1 MVDFSILYDLY
12 PQFQVSKP
20 KETPQESATIL
31 SMHKA
36 PMNGDWFVKKL
47 RMVGFHFLLPNLY
60 GCLLCGLF
68 VLFHSLLGKINKTK

>member
-1 MVDFSILYDLY
+1 MMVDFSILYDLY

-36 PMNGDWFVKKL
+36 PMNGDWFVK
-47 RMVGFHFLLPNLY
+47 N
-60 GCLLCGLF
+60 
-68 VLFHSLLGKINKTK
+68 